1 MARQFKQY
9 GIGRDTLVEYK
20 TSEGEKVK
28 VVSGNYNL
36 KIKKKIGRWKVPV
49 VKNSTRVW
57 VDGNLELEV
66 DQKDLPYDE
75 IPILR
80 VRLEELEDVG
90 APSDEVMA
98 SILTVS
104 DQYKYREGMR
114 ELEDDYIDRHVEDSG
129 DLGVYFAQNSWEGFQ
144 VKKTRRK

>member
-1 MARQFKQY
+1 MARQFKHY

-36 KIKKKIGRWKVPV
+36 KVKRKVGGWKVPV

-66 DQKDLPYDE
+66 DQQDLPYDE

-80 VRLEELEDVG
+80 ERLEELEDAR
-90 APSDEVMA
+90 APSDEVMS
-98 SILTVS
+98 SIITVS

-114 ELEDDYIDRHVEDSG
+114 ELEDDYIDRPIEYSG
-129 DLGVYFAQNSWEGFQ
+129 DLEAHFAQNSWDGFQ